1 MQIRLIWLLAAAFC
15 LLAFGQSAFAGAR
28 NGACE
33 MPKDLQAEVTRKY
46 PGTSLVTLSDLDDTN
61 KESFQK
67 EHKDECPGLVKVDF
81 YGDGKPTLALA
92 LIANSVQGAKV
103 ELIVARQVVDNWKM
117 TMLASVDGAAAAI
130 WSEGPGEYVDMCRNG
145 KIRSTRP
152 VIIFCRNYKW
162 MVLYAWKG
170 NRVVKFSLAS

>member
-1 MQIRLIWLLAAAFC
+1 MQIRLIWLLAVALC
-15 LLAFGQSAFAGAR
+15 LLGFGQSALAEAR

-33 MPKDLQAEVTRKY
+33 MPKGLQATVTRKY
-46 PGTSLVTLSDLDDTN
+46 PGTKLVTFSDLDDTN
-61 KESFQK
+61 KGSYQE

-81 YGDGKPTLALA
+81 FGDGKPTLALA
-92 LIANSVQGAKV
+92 LIAKSVRGAKV
-103 ELIVARQVVDNWKM
+103 ELIVAHQVEDNWKV
-117 TMLASVDGAAAAI
+117 TLLASADGAAAAV

-152 VIIFCRNYKW
+152 VIIFCRNYEW